1 VEAEG
6 AKVKAT
12 LCQQVVCV
20 VAMMK
25 GSRGVGEGEKV
36 LGSIWEYIEYPEYQD
51 PQWCATDLEQ
61 P

>member
-36 LGSIWEYIEYPEYQD
+36 LGYKDVVYFTSTVV
-51 PQWCATDLEQ
+51 CR
-61 P
+61 